1 MSTMTDVDLT
11 QQSLAVVEAAYR
23 AFGSR
28 DIEGLLSFLSPDV
41 VLGEPDNPLIPSA
54 GTRRGIDGVLDWLRV
69 GRETETILAL
79 EPQRFLAQG
88 ATVAVIGRTKVMAR
102 STGKAYATD
111 FIHLV
116 DVRDGR
122 IVRFQEFFDTYL
134 AAEAFRV

>member
-28 DIEGLLSFLSPDV
+28 DIEGLLAFLSPDV
-41 VLGEPDNPLIPSA
+41 VWGEPDNPLIPSA

-88 ATVAVIGRTKVMAR
+88 TTVAVIGRTKVMAR
-102 STGKAYATD
+102 ATGRAYATD

-116 DVRDGR
+116 EVRDGR